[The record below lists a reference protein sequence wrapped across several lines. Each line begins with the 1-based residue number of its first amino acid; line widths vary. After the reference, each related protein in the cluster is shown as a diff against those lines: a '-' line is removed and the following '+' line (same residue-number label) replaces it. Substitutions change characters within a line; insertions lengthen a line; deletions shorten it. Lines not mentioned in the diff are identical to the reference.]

1 MTTIE
6 LFILIILLLLSVPDL
21 CARWKRP
28 ALLYAIYLLVGLLLG
43 PVLNPDI
50 KKLLADIGRFG
61 FILLLFEIGLEIE
74 LPPVK
79 NLLTPVKLALKWSVI
94 QIPILIGLAHGAG
107 LTWTEST
114 LAAAALT
121 GCSVSMTFAAWLHF
135 PAPSQEN
142 KQHLLLWM
150 VSIEIMAILV
160 LTAGSSLLKRGL
172 GPAFLGELALIA
184 VAVGLISRYAN
195 ALTRLLGRHLA
206 GTNRWK
212 VHFVVLFVFVVSAIG
227 ARLGL
232 SESKTAFFL
241 GLFMSRATHE
251 GLALSHHLRP
261 IGQHLLIP
269 IFFVALGAY
278 VPLPMLASSIG
289 AWAMATA
296 LLVLAL
302 RDVLHRTWVK
312 SGCQRSA
319 FLLVCPNLT
328 IVAIAANTMREFGS
342 PADHVA
348 WVVLTGLTL
357 SLFALILLPKPKAAD
372 PVAEFTGIAPGRQ
385 V

>member
-21 CARWKRP
+21 CSRWGRP
-28 ALLYAIYLLVGLLLG
+28 ALLYAVYLVVGLLLG
-43 PVLNPDI
+43 PLLTPEI

-79 NLLTPVKLALKWSVI
+79 NLLTPVKLALKWSALQMPV
-94 QIPILIGLAHGAG
+94 LLALARWAG
-107 LTWTEST
+107 LSWTEST

-121 GCSVSMTFAAWLHF
+121 GCSVSMTFAAWRHF
-135 PAPSQEN
+135 PAPTQAN

-172 GPAFLGELALIA
+172 GAAFLGELALIA
-184 VAVGLISRYAN
+184 TAVWLISRYADP
-195 ALTRLLGRHLA
+195 LTRFLGRRLEH
-206 GTNRWK
+206 TTRWK
-212 VHFVVLFVFVVSAIG
+212 VHYVVLFVFVVSAVG

-241 GLFMSRATHE
+241 GLFMSRASHE

-269 IFFVALGAY
+269 VFFVSLGAF
-278 VPLPMLASSIG
+278 VPLPLLASPVGGLAIAS
-289 AWAMATA
+289 AAV
-296 LLVLAL
+296 LLAL

-312 SGCQRSA
+312 SGCARAA

-328 IVAIAANTMREFGS
+328 IVAIAANTMREYGS
-342 PADHVA
+342 PAGHVG
-348 WVVLTGLTL
+348 WVVLTGLVL
-357 SLFALILLPKPKAAD
+357 SLVALLLLPKPARAAGS
-372 PVAEFTGIAPGRQ
+372 V
-385 V
+385 

>member
-6 LFILIILLLLSVPDL
+6 LFILIILLLLSVPDV
-21 CARWKRP
+21 CARARRP
-28 ALLYAIYLLVGLLLG
+28 ALLYAVYLLVGLLLG
-43 PVLNPDI
+43 PLLSPEV

-79 NLLTPVKLALKWSVI
+79 TLLTPIKLAAKW
-94 QIPILIGLAHGAG
+94 GLMQVPVLMLLARWAG
-107 LTWTEST
+107 LSWTESA
-114 LAAAALT
+114 LASAALV
-121 GCSVSMTFAAWLHF
+121 GCSVSMTFAAWHHF
-135 PAPSQEN
+135 PAPTQAN

-160 LTAGSSLLKRGL
+160 LTAGSSLLRKGF
-172 GPAFLGELALIA
+172 GFAFAAQLTLIA
-184 VAVGLISRYAN
+184 AAVWLISRWAN
-195 ALTRLLGRHLA
+195 HLTRFLSRQLER
-206 GTNRWK
+206 TTRWK
-212 VHFVVLFVFVVSAIG
+212 VHYVVLFVFVVSALG

-269 IFFVALGAY
+269 IFFVALGAF
-278 VPLPMLASSIG
+278 VPLPMLASSVGLQALAAALII
-289 AWAMATA
+289 
-296 LLVLAL
+296 LLV
-302 RDVLHRTWVK
+302 RDLLHKTVVQ
-312 SGCQRSA
+312 SGCQHSA

-328 IVAIAANTMREFGS
+328 IVAIAAQTMRDVGS
-342 PADHVA
+342 DPHRIG
-348 WVVLTGLTL
+348 WVVLTGLIL
-357 SLFALILLPKPKAAD
+357 SVAALLLLPRPVTPAA
-372 PVAEFTGIAPGRQ
+372 R
-385 V
+385 